1 MTDRPSGL
9 SCQQRKSRLL
19 EVAVQHTLQR
29 LAVTGLIAGHLVD
42 GVVDGIQAVLLGA
55 GGQIELALG
64 CAVLAVRG
72 SVLSGHKTTP
82 KGAIHSFC
90 TRRVAGVYNIH
101 WWQF

>member
-1 MTDRPSGL
+1 MAGF
-9 SCQQRKSRLL
+9 SCSAKVALQQ
-19 EVAVQHTLQR
+19 ALQR
-29 LAVTGLIAGHLVD
+29 LAVAGLVTGHLVD

-55 GGQIELALG
+55 LSQVELAG
-64 CAVLAVRG
+64 GGAELAVRG

>member
-1 MTDRPSGL
+1 MAEGL
-9 SCQQRKSRLL
+9 IAGFACLAKVALQQ
-19 EVAVQHTLQR
+19 ALQS
-29 LAVTGLIAGHLVD
+29 LAVTGLVTGHLVD

-55 GGQIELALG
+55 LSQVELAG
-64 CAVLAVRG
+64 GSAELAVRG

>member
-1 MTDRPSGL
+1 
-9 SCQQRKSRLL
+9 
-19 EVAVQHTLQR
+19 
-29 LAVTGLIAGHLVD
+29 
-42 GVVDGIQAVLLGA
+42 VDGIQAVLLGA

-90 TRRVAGVYNIH
+90 TRRVAGVNNIH